1 MESFILII
9 HIILALFIIIL
20 VLLQKSEG
28 GGLGI
33 GGSQSGG
40 FMTAR
45 GTANALTKLTTFVGA
60 LFFLTSIVLAILS
73 GSNNKTSITD
83 EIKTETQEKSNDPK
97 VPIGNWNFYI

>member
-1 MESFILII
+1 MENLILVI
-9 HIILALFIIIL
+9 HIILAIFIIIL

-45 GTANALTKLTTFVGA
+45 GTASALTKLTTFIGA

-73 GSNNKTSITD
+73 GTNNKTSITD
-83 EIKTETQEKSNDPK
+83 EIKTEIDNKKNDPK
-97 VPIGNWNFYI
+97 VPVDN